1 MIAQMGVKPKR
12 EDYEFKL
19 AVRQRFRA
27 AVFVVL
33 AANRMK
39 GLEREWRGVRKL
51 GEGLKKMR
59 GEIEGR
65 KTKRTSTVGY

>member
-1 MIAQMGVKPKR
+1 MIAQMGVEPKR
-12 EDYEFKL
+12 EDYESKL

-27 AVFVVL
+27 AVYVVV

-39 GLEREWRGVRKL
+39 GLEREWRRVRKL

-59 GEIEGR
+59 GEVESR
-65 KTKRTSTVGY
+65 KAKRTSLIGY